1 MNITYSQ
8 YAAYVSLLNAN
19 MSAGMDLGA
28 CTTEALDESGAGSHM
43 DDILALGSATTL
55 VEFLKS
61 NKADALADADMW
73 NDTIANAV
81 KIVDALDLP
90 DYILDEVNANE
101 DVVLIRQLLETGIEA
116 VL

>member
-8 YAAYVSLLNAN
+8 YTAYVSLFNAN
-19 MSAGMDLGA
+19 MVAGMEPGA
-28 CTTEALDESGAGSHM
+28 CTTEALDKSGVGPHM

-61 NKADALADADMW
+61 NKADALADAAMW
-73 NDTIANAV
+73 NETIVHAV
-81 KIVDALDLP
+81 KIVDALDAP
-90 DYILDEVNANE
+90 DYILDQINAHE
-101 DVVLIRQLLETGIEA
+101 DVILARQLLETGIEA